1 MELNLDRRQFIVGGS
16 VIAAGAVMAGMT
28 GCSSSNGSGSS
39 AASSAA
45 TEEVAAP
52 EKLVF
57 AWEPGAS
64 EGKYEN
70 MRDLMAESISEGAG
84 VPCET
89 MTTTDYNV
97 CIESVNSGK
106 AHYASLGA
114 KEYVELHKK
123 NPKVEVAWVLSDGE
137 GELNPVSY
145 HSQVL
150 VLEDNSEQYKQADGS
165 YKLTKEQLEG
175 QNYSWVE
182 LSSTSGFV
190 IPSISM
196 AKEFGIENPDDLG
209 ESGKFFD
216 TVYFGGSHANAML
229 NVLIGDAGFCSV
241 DDTGLAAYY
250 NVIEGE
256 NGELGALYE
265 VKAGL
270 EAPFDEYE
278 GTKLRVV
285 TTYPVPAVPFVVNTE
300 FVPADMNEAVI
311 EYMGSEAVYN
321 NPELFKDPS
330 DKDTVTK
337 YKQTTGKVRFIPA
350 PDSYYDD
357 FRKMIGEE

>member
-1 MELNLDRRQFIVGGS
+1 MALSINRRQFITGGT
-16 VIAAGAVMAGMT
+16 VVAAGAALAGLA
-28 GCSSSNGSGSS
+28 GCSSNGGSS
-39 AASSAA
+39 ASSSSSAA
-45 TEEVAAP
+45 EVEAP
-52 EKLVF
+52 EELVF

-70 MRDLMAESISEGAG
+70 MRDIMAEAISEGAG
-84 VPCET
+84 IPCTT

-97 CIESVNSGK
+97 CIEAVNSGK

-123 NPKVEVAWVLSDGE
+123 NPAVEVAWVLSDSE

-145 HSQVL
+145 HSQML
-150 VLEDNSEQYKQADGS
+150 VLEDNAEQYKKADGT
-165 YKLTKEQLEG
+165 YEVTKEQLEG
-175 QNYSWVE
+175 KNYSWVE
-182 LSSTSGFV
+182 LSSTSGYV
-190 IPSISM
+190 IPSISL
-196 AKEFGIENPDDLG
+196 ATACGVENPDDLG

-216 TVYFGGSHANAML
+216 TVYFGGNHANSML
-229 NVLIGDAGFCSV
+229 NVLTGDADFCSA

-250 NVIEGE
+250 NVIEGK

-270 EAPFDEYE
+270 EAPFDEYA
-278 GTKLRVV
+278 GTRLRVV

-300 FVPADMNEAVI
+300 YVPADMNEAVI
-311 EYMGSEAVYN
+311 DYMGSEAVYG

-337 YKQTTGKVRFIPA
+337 YTQSTGKVRFIPA

>member
-1 MELNLDRRQFIVGGS
+1 MELNRRQFVVGGT
-16 VIAAGAVMAGMT
+16 VVAASAALAAMT
-28 GCSSSNGSGSS
+28 GCSSDSGSSSS

-52 EKLVF
+52 EKLIF

-70 MRDLMAESISEGAG
+70 MRDLMAEAIAEGAG
-84 VPCET
+84 VPCEPL
-89 MTTTDYNV
+89 TTTDYNV

-123 NPKVEVAWVLSDGE
+123 NPKVEVAWVLSDSE

-150 VLEDNSEQYKQADGS
+150 VLEDNAEQYKQADGT

-175 QNYSWVE
+175 KNYSWVE

-196 AKEFGIENPDDLG
+196 AQEFGVSSSDDLG

-216 TVYFGGSHANAML
+216 TVYFGGNHANSML
-229 NVLIGDAGFCSV
+229 NVLTGDADFCSA

-265 VKAGL
+265 VKEGL
-270 EAPFDEYE
+270 EAPFDEYA

-300 FVPADMNEAVI
+300 YVPADMNEAVI
-311 EYMGSEAVYN
+311 EYMGSEAVYG

-337 YKQTTGKVRFIPA
+337 YTQSTGKVRFISA